1 MLVYH
6 RRPVLSLLD
15 LPKMLDQLGFV
26 NSGDHGDGLHL
37 LDLHNL
43 LECPDFL
50 GGKDLRVRLGIVS
63 KEVHVDNL
71 RLLGQ
76 PNLLKFRGFGRL
88 LFRFFI
94 NEDRQGVFF
103 LIVNIFN
110 QYGFLLLHL
119 LHL

>member
-26 NSGDHGDGLHL
+26 NSGDYGDGLHL

-63 KEVHVDNL
+63 KEVHVDNF

-76 PNLLKFRGFGRL
+76 PNLLKFLGFCWLSLGL
-88 LFRFFI
+88 VI
-94 NEDRQGVFF
+94 DEDRQ
-103 LIVNIFN
+103 
-110 QYGFLLLHL
+110 
-119 LHL
+119 